1 MTFRVLVSENSHYM
15 DEGERYEHGTFAS
28 ADEAL
33 AAAKK
38 IVDDFLLNAHKPA
51 MSAQDLFKHYTMF
64 GEDPFIVS
72 AGGTRVEF
80 SAWNYARERCAEIC
94 R

>member
-1 MTFRVLVSENSHYM
+1 
-15 DEGERYEHGTFAS
+15 
-28 ADEAL
+28 
-33 AAAKK
+33 
-38 IVDDFLLNAHKPA
+38 
-51 MSAQDLFKHYTMF
+51 MSAQDLFKHYAMF

-72 AGGTRVEF
+72 AGDTRVEF